1 MTSAVLAADSPPA
14 STLAAEPLV
23 LPEAPGAEAAPHAE
37 LTARFHAAIPGGS
50 HTYAK
55 GDDQFPE
62 AMAPYLVRARGCR
75 VWDTSRREY
84 LEYGMGLRAVTLGHA
99 YGPVL
104 RAAQREMLRGTTNV
118 GRPTM
123 LELRAAEDFLE
134 TTGAGD
140 MVKFAKNGSDATTA
154 AVKLARAATG
164 RDLVAL
170 CQDHPFFST
179 DDWFIGTTAVR
190 AGIPAAVRQL
200 TLGFRYN
207 DLASAEQLFRDHPGQ
222 IACLVLEVEKD
233 VPPAP
238 GFLPGLRRLCDAHGA
253 VLIFDEIIT
262 GLRWHVG
269 GAQAVHGVRPDLST
283 WAKALGNG
291 FSVAALT
298 GRRELM
304 ELGGLQHAQE
314 RVFLLST
321 TYGAESHGLAAMRA
335 VLATY
340 RREPVI
346 EHLRQAGD
354 YLRRLLAQSIAEH
367 GLTGYF
373 SVQGPPQ
380 CLTYATRDADKQPSQ
395 GYRTLFLQET
405 LRRGLLLPSLI
416 VSYAHQPADIELTA
430 ARIHDALAIYRRAL
444 DEGLDQHLHGRAVQP
459 VYRARN

>member
-1 MTSAVLAADSPPA
+1 MID
-14 STLAAEPLV
+14 TLPF
-23 LPEAPGAEAAPHAE
+23 AAPVAPATTAPPSPAE
-37 LTARFHAAIPGGS
+37 LAARFHAAIPGGS

-62 AMAPYLVRARGCR
+62 GLAPYLVRGRGCR
-75 VWDTSRREY
+75 VWDTQRREY
-84 LEYGMGLRAVTLGHA
+84 IEFGMGLRAVTLGHA
-99 YGPVL
+99 FEPVVQ
-104 RAAQREMLRGTTNV
+104 AARREISRGTANV
-118 GRPTM
+118 GRPTL
-123 LELRAAEDFLE
+123 LELRAAEDFLS
-134 TTGAGD
+134 TTQAGD
-140 MVKFAKNGSDATTA
+140 MVKFAKNGSDVTSA

-170 CQDHPFFST
+170 CQDHPFFSC

-190 AGIPAAVRQL
+190 AGVPAATRAL
-200 TLGFRYN
+200 TLTFRYN
-207 DLASAEQLFRDHPGQ
+207 DLASVERLFAEHPGQ
-222 IACLVLEVEKD
+222 LACLILEAEKD

-238 GFLPGLRRLCDAHGA
+238 GFLPGLRRLCDQHGT
-253 VLIFDEIIT
+253 VLILDEIIT
-262 GLRWHVG
+262 GLRWGVG
-269 GAQAVHGVRPDLST
+269 GAQAVHGIRPDLST

-304 ELGGLQHAQE
+304 ELGGLQHQQE

-335 VLATY
+335 VLQTY

-346 EHLRQAGD
+346 EHLQQAGQ
-354 YLRRLLAQSIAEH
+354 YLRQLLEPVIAEL

-373 SVQGPPQ
+373 GLHGPPQ
-380 CLTYATRDADKQPSQ
+380 CLMYSTRDAAGQPSQ
-395 GYRTLFLQET
+395 AFRTLFLQET

-430 ARIHDALAIYRRAL
+430 DRITEALRVYRRAL
-444 DEGLDQHLHGRAVQP
+444 DEGLTTHLHGRPVQP

>member
-1 MTSAVLAADSPPA
+1 MTQ
-14 STLAAEPLV
+14 
-23 LPEAPGAEAAPHAE
+23 
-37 LTARFHAAIPGGS
+37 RFHAAIPGGA

-62 AMAPYLVRARGCR
+62 GIAPYLVRADGCR
-75 VWDTSRREY
+75 VWDTERREY
-84 LEYGMGLRAVTLGHA
+84 LEFGMGLRAVTLGH
-99 YGPVL
+99 GFRPVVQ
-104 RAAQREMLRGTTNV
+104 AAQRELLRGTANV

-123 LELRAAEDFLE
+123 LELRAAEDFLS
-134 TTGAGD
+134 TTQAGD

-164 RDLVAL
+164 RDRVAI

-190 AGIPAAVRQL
+190 AGIPWGVRQL
-200 TLGFRYN
+200 THTFRYN
-207 DLASAEQLFRDHPGQ
+207 DLASVQQLFEDHPDEL
-222 IACLVLEVEKD
+222 ACLIMEVEKD

-238 GFLPGLRRLCDAHGA
+238 GFLQGVRQLCDQYGT

-291 FSVAALT
+291 FSIAALT

-304 ELGGLQHAQE
+304 ELGGLHHDKE

-321 TYGAESHGLAAMRA
+321 TYGAESHALAAMRA
-335 VLATY
+335 VLTTY

-346 EHLRQAGD
+346 EHLRQAGE

-367 GLTGYF
+367 GLTGHF
-373 SVQGPPQ
+373 ALLGPPQ
-380 CLTYATRDADKQPSQ
+380 CLVYATRDAARQPSQ
-395 GYRTLFLQET
+395 GFRTLFLQET
-405 LRRGLLLPSLI
+405 LKRGLLLPSLI
-416 VSYAHQPADIELTA
+416 VSYAHQPADIELA
-430 ARIHDALAIYRRAL
+430 AERIHEALGVYRRAL
-444 DEGLDQHLHGRAVQP
+444 DEGLDKYLHGRPVQP

>member
-1 MTSAVLAADSPPA
+1 MTSATFAPPIRPAEAVASVPPPTAAPPA
-14 STLAAEPLV
+14 AGTEHAA
-23 LPEAPGAEAAPHAE
+23 
-37 LTARFHAAIPGGS
+37 LTARFHAAIPGGA

-62 AMAPYLVRARGCR
+62 GLAPYLVRARGCR
-75 VWDTSRREY
+75 VWSTERREY
-84 LEYGMGLRAVTLGHA
+84 LEYGMGLRAVTLGHGYA
-99 YGPVL
+99 PVV
-104 RAAQREMLRGTTNV
+104 RAAQREISRGTTNV
-118 GRPTM
+118 GRPTV
-123 LELRAAEDFLE
+123 LELKAAEEFLA

-140 MVKFAKNGSDATTA
+140 LVKFAKNGSDATTA

-179 DDWFIGTTAVR
+179 DDWFMGTTAVR
-190 AGIPAAVRQL
+190 AGIPEAVRQL
-200 TLGFRYN
+200 TRTFRYN
-207 DLASAEQLFRDHPGQ
+207 DLASVEQLFAAHPGQ
-222 IACLVLEVEKD
+222 IACLVLEAEKE

-238 GFLPGLRRLCDAHGA
+238 DFLPGLRRLCDQHGA

-304 ELGGLQHAQE
+304 ELGGLQHQQE

-346 EHLRQAGD
+346 EHLQQAGR
-354 YLRRLLAQSIAEH
+354 YLRQLLEPAIADH
-367 GLTGYF
+367 GLTGHF
-373 SVQGPPQ
+373 SLHGPPQ
-380 CLTYATRDADKQPSQ
+380 CLTYATRDAAGQPSQ
-395 GYRTLFLQET
+395 GFRTLFLQET

-416 VSYAHQPADIELTA
+416 VSYAHQPADVELTA
-430 ARIHDALAIYRRAL
+430 ARIHEALAVYRRAL
-444 DEGLDQHLHGRAVQP
+444 DEGLDKYLHGRAVQP

>member
-1 MTSAVLAADSPPA
+1 MTPSVLAAPLPPVA
-14 STLAAEPLV
+14 
-23 LPEAPGAEAAPHAE
+23 EAPAPAAAALPTSVPA
-37 LTARFHAAIPGGS
+37 LQKRFHAVIPGGS

-62 AMAPYLVRARGCR
+62 SMAPYLVRGKGCR
-75 VWDTSRREY
+75 VWDTEQKEY
-84 LEYGMGLRAVTLGHA
+84 IEYGMGLRAVTLGHA

-123 LELRAAEDFLE
+123 LELQAAEDFLE

-140 MVKFAKNGSDATTA
+140 MVKFAKNGSDVTTA
-154 AVKLARAATG
+154 AIKLARAATG
-164 RDLVAL
+164 RDLVAC

-179 DDWFIGTTAVR
+179 DDWFIGTTAIR
-190 AGIPAAVRQL
+190 AGIPDAVRQL

-207 DLASAEQLFRDHPGQ
+207 DLGSVERLFAEHPGQ
-222 IACLVLEVEKD
+222 IACLILEIEKET
-233 VPPAP
+233 PPAP
-238 GFLPGLRRLCDAHGA
+238 DFLPGLRRLCDQHGT

-262 GLRWHVG
+262 GLRWHIG
-269 GAQAVHGVRPDLST
+269 GAQALYGVKPDLST

-291 FSVAALT
+291 FSIAALT
-298 GRRELM
+298 GKRELM
-304 ELGGLQHAQE
+304 ELGGLHHQKE

-321 TYGAESHGLAAMRA
+321 TYGAESHSLAAMRA

-340 RREPVI
+340 RREPVN
-346 EHLRQAGD
+346 EHMREAGE
-354 YLRRLLAQSIAEH
+354 YLRRLVAQSIAEYH
-367 GLTGYF
+367 LTGYF
-373 SVQGPPQ
+373 AVLGQPQ
-380 CLTYATRDADKQPSQ
+380 CMVYATRDADHQPSQ
-395 GYRTLFLQET
+395 GFRTLVLQEA

-430 ARIHDALAIYRRAL
+430 ERLHEVLGVYRKAI
-444 DEGLDQHLHGRAVQP
+444 DEGLEKYLHGRSVQP

>member
-1 MTSAVLAADSPPA
+1 MTLTTSTSPPA
-14 STLAAEPLV
+14 CQPLAAPDL
-23 LPEAPGAEAAPHAE
+23 LPRRF
-37 LTARFHAAIPGGS
+37 TASQALQERFHAAIPGGS

-62 AMAPYLVRARGCR
+62 GLAPYLVRGRGCR
-75 VWDTSRREY
+75 VWDADGNQFV
-84 LEYGMGLRAVTLGHA
+84 EYGMGLRAVTLGHA
-99 YGPVL
+99 YAPVV
-104 RAAQREMLRGTTNV
+104 RAAQREISRGTTNV
-118 GRPTM
+118 GRPTV
-123 LELRAAEDFLE
+123 LELRAAEDFLA

-140 MVKFAKNGSDATTA
+140 MVKFAKNGSDVTSA

-170 CQDHPFFST
+170 CQDHPFFSC

-190 AGIPAAVRQL
+190 AGIPQAVRDL
-200 TLGFRYN
+200 TLTFRYN
-207 DLASAEQLFRDHPGQ
+207 DLASVEQLFREHPGQ
-222 IACLVLEVEKD
+222 LACLILEIEKD

-238 GFLPGLRRLCDAHGA
+238 EFLPGLRRLCSQHGT
-253 VLIFDEIIT
+253 VLIFDEIIS

-269 GAQAVHGVRPDLST
+269 GAQAFYGVRPDLST

-291 FSVAALT
+291 FSVAALA

-304 ELGGLQHAQE
+304 ELGGLRHDKE

-321 TYGAESHGLAAMRA
+321 TYGAESHALAAMRE

-346 EHLRQAGD
+346 EHLHQAGS
-354 YLRRLLAQSIAEH
+354 YLRRLLNQSIAEH
-367 GLTGYF
+367 GLAGYF
-373 SVQGPPQ
+373 GLQGPPQ
-380 CLTYATRDADKQPSQ
+380 CLIYSTRDEAGQPSQ
-395 GYRTLFLQET
+395 GFRTLFLQET

-416 VSYAHQPADIELTA
+416 VSYAHQPADIEMTA
-430 ARIHDALAIYRRAL
+430 ERIHEALGVYRRAL
-444 DEGLDQHLHGRAVQP
+444 DEGLDKYLHGRAVQP

>member
-1 MTSAVLAADSPPA
+1 MLLSNSASPPICQPVTAPDQLLPSRFTA
-14 STLAAEPLV
+14 S
-23 LPEAPGAEAAPHAE
+23 HA
-37 LTARFHAAIPGGS
+37 LQPRFHAAIPGGS

-62 AMAPYLVRARGCR
+62 GLAPYLVRGRGCR
-75 VWDTSRREY
+75 VWDADGNAFV
-84 LEYGMGLRAVTLGHA
+84 EYGMGLRAVTLGHA
-99 YGPVL
+99 YAPVV
-104 RAAQREMLRGTTNV
+104 RAAQREISRGTTNV
-118 GRPTM
+118 GRPTV
-123 LELRAAEDFLE
+123 LELRAAEDFLA

-140 MVKFAKNGSDATTA
+140 MVKFAKNGSDVTSS

-170 CQDHPFFST
+170 CQDHPFFSC

-190 AGIPAAVRQL
+190 AGIPAAVRAL
-200 TLGFRYN
+200 TLTFRYN
-207 DLASAEQLFRDHPGQ
+207 DLASVEQLFREHPGQ
-222 IACLVLEVEKD
+222 VACLILEIEKD

-238 GFLPGLRRLCDAHGA
+238 GFLPGLRRLCDQHGT

-269 GAQAVHGVRPDLST
+269 GAQAAYGVRPDLST

-291 FSVAALT
+291 FSIAALT

-304 ELGGLQHAQE
+304 ELGGLHHDKE

-321 TYGAESHGLAAMRA
+321 TYGAESHALAAMRE

-354 YLRRLLAQSIAEH
+354 YLRRLLEQSIAEH
-367 GLTGYF
+367 GLTDYF
-373 SVQGPPQ
+373 SLQGPPQ
-380 CLTYATRDADKQPSQ
+380 CMIYVTRDAAGLPSQ
-395 GYRTLFLQET
+395 GFRTLFLQET

-430 ARIHDALAIYRRAL
+430 ERIHEALAVYRRAI
-444 DEGLDQHLHGRAVQP
+444 DEGLDQYLHGRAVQP
-459 VYRARN
+459 VYRVRN